1 MKKTRKINGGG
12 DSDLIDD
19 NFVIENLYSILN
31 SRPINF
37 TFVVQRRM
45 AVRDN
50 NNRKTFA
57 VITINKN
64 KNNNNNIFDNFCL
77 LFVIIKNTITNE
89 YSIYIVSL
97 EKCAPIN
104 KYGNFILDSIKEF
117 AYKFVYYSII
127 IEVDASDLV
136 FICDNDG
143 KNKKVYISLAK
154 LSILSTGESWYNRLG
169 FYAPTNLDEKDANS
183 LIIQKDIEDID
194 DLTDENDNKY
204 INIFIEAQHKGK
216 NPVIEP
222 VLDSECLK
230 IIFNYRSFRELYNF
244 ILKITKTDGSDSI
257 QNVFLALNEFIR
269 SNCDSI
275 NTRCKVDYFTM
286 KKISCFIEFM
296 FELLGI
302 KYTRDNLEYI
312 VPRYRY
318 QKGRGKKIYMK
329 NQTRKRKLQGL
340 RNRRLKCKKM

>member
-12 DSDLIDD
+12 NLDLIDD
-19 NFVIENLYSILN
+19 KFVIENLNIVLN

-37 TFVVQRRM
+37 IFVVKRRM

-50 NNRKTFA
+50 NNIKTFA

-64 KNNNNNIFDNFCL
+64 NTNDNNFDNFCL
-77 LFVIIKNTITNE
+77 LFEIIKNTNTNE

-104 KYGNFILDSIKEF
+104 NYGNFILDSIKEF
-117 AYKFVYYSII
+117 AYKLGYYSII
-127 IEVDASDLV
+127 IKVDASDLV
-136 FICDNDG
+136 FIYDNDG
-143 KNKKVYISLAK
+143 KNKKVYIPLAE

-169 FYAPTNLDEKDANS
+169 FYASTNLDEKDDNS

-204 INIFIEAQHKGK
+204 INIFIEAQHKGE
-216 NPVIEP
+216 NPVIKP

-244 ILKITKTDGSDSI
+244 ILHLFTFQTPIIYYFQLFNTVSKSSSSPK
-257 QNVFLALNEFIR
+257 FL
-269 SNCDSI
+269 
-275 NTRCKVDYFTM
+275 
-286 KKISCFIEFM
+286 
-296 FELLGI
+296 I
-302 KYTRDNLEYI
+302 K
-312 VPRYRY
+312 
-318 QKGRGKKIYMK
+318 
-329 NQTRKRKLQGL
+329 
-340 RNRRLKCKKM
+340 